1 MENILGRHST
11 TFFTL
16 LGCQVSPK
24 GKNSRN
30 FDQKFYFG
38 LRFFQI
44 GDFSD
49 YMEYGKIRPK
59 GCLNICKGS
68 HYWTNFLL
76 LLVLKDGVHQSGM
89 SQYECFISKS
99 HFCITFDFEDE
110 SYICYA
116 FWVPYEVYIKDFSKF
131 HHFTLVLSSWWFS
144 IHLLE
149 LKIQMWRIPPCHTSK
164 VASWHVDYWYEL
176 HLWSSLS
183 KIWLKVSKSGKN
195 GQYCR

>member
-1 MENILGRHST
+1 MDDWIGLVLIIFDFDWYKESYKYNVFHFGIKCIHQPPPEWLVWSLYCTHPLLFYKGRH
-11 TFFTL
+11 
-16 LGCQVSPK
+16 
-24 GKNSRN
+24 
-30 FDQKFYFG
+30 Y
-38 LRFFQI
+38 
-44 GDFSD
+44 
-49 YMEYGKIRPK
+49 
-59 GCLNICKGS
+59 
-68 HYWTNFLL
+68 
-76 LLVLKDGVHQSGM
+76 
-89 SQYECFISKS
+89 
-99 HFCITFDFEDE
+99 HFCMTFDLEKE

-116 FWVPYEVYIKDFSKF
+116 FWVPYKVYIKDFSKF

>member
-1 MENILGRHST
+1 MKSYKNSLKYFLVLFSLH
-11 TFFTL
+11 
-16 LGCQVSPK
+16 QVVSPRILHNLTMWRK
-24 GKNSRN
+24 
-30 FDQKFYFG
+30 
-38 LRFFQI
+38 
-44 GDFSD
+44 
-49 YMEYGKIRPK
+49 
-59 GCLNICKGS
+59 
-68 HYWTNFLL
+68 
-76 LLVLKDGVHQSGM
+76 
-89 SQYECFISKS
+89 ECNKADMVWCYRTC

-195 GQYCR
+195 WQYSR

>member
-1 MENILGRHST
+1 MST
-11 TFFTL
+11 KTA
-16 LGCQVSPK
+16 SNK
-24 GKNSRN
+24 
-30 FDQKFYFG
+30 
-38 LRFFQI
+38 
-44 GDFSD
+44 
-49 YMEYGKIRPK
+49 
-59 GCLNICKGS
+59 NICLYYDCFW
-68 HYWTNFLL
+68 HYLYL
-76 LLVLKDGVHQSGM
+76 SMVQMLHYISCSL
-89 SQYECFISKS
+89 FIYDMLSIIRTC

-164 VASWHVDYWYEL
+164 VTSWHVDYWYEL

-195 GQYCR
+195 WQYCR

>member
-1 MENILGRHST
+1 MGMLNKAKNFLYNILYLVG
-11 TFFTL
+11 
-16 LGCQVSPK
+16 V
-24 GKNSRN
+24 
-30 FDQKFYFG
+30 
-38 LRFFQI
+38 
-44 GDFSD
+44 
-49 YMEYGKIRPK
+49 
-59 GCLNICKGS
+59 CLNFLVQPWSAVINMMS
-68 HYWTNFLL
+68 AAWSYLL
-76 LLVLKDGVHQSGM
+76 LNTKWRS
-89 SQYECFISKS
+89 SKS

-183 KIWLKVSKSGKN
+183 KIWLKVSKTGENSCYL
-195 GQYCR
+195 QYCPFLPLFETLSQILLREDHKWSSYQ

>member
-1 MENILGRHST
+1 MYYVWTFKCVNIQMYDRAIGS
-11 TFFTL
+11 
-16 LGCQVSPK
+16 VS
-24 GKNSRN
+24 RT
-30 FDQKFYFG
+30 
-38 LRFFQI
+38 
-44 GDFSD
+44 
-49 YMEYGKIRPK
+49 
-59 GCLNICKGS
+59 C
-68 HYWTNFLL
+68 
-76 LLVLKDGVHQSGM
+76 
-89 SQYECFISKS
+89 

-164 VASWHVDYWYEL
+164 VASWHVDYWYDL

-183 KIWLKVSKSGKN
+183 KIWLKVSKTGENSCYL
-195 GQYCR
+195 QYCPFLPLFETLSQILLREDHKWSSYQ